1 MQSMIITRPP
11 FSLRLPSPLP
21 CVLPC
26 VQVVL
31 VLCTHLDLRGR
42 ERKVLA
48 EVLQNCFKAVNFASQ
63 VGPV

>member
-1 MQSMIITRPP
+1 M
-11 FSLRLPSPLP
+11 PLP
-21 CVLPC
+21 PPPPPPPPPSHCVPPC
-26 VQVVL
+26 AQVVL

-63 VGPV
+63 VSPV